1 MAINGLAGKHRRAR
15 GGAAE
20 SGRRQ
25 GATAYRVTHGHKIS
39 RMRRLTANS
48 RPQFVEKAR
57 VADLARQ
64 TAGTETVNDQM
75 SIEKS
80 KVNSKKERPDA

>member
-1 MAINGLAGKHRRAR
+1 VHS
-15 GGAAE
+15 GA
-20 SGRRQ
+20 
-25 GATAYRVTHGHKIS
+25 K
-39 RMRRLTANS
+39 
-48 RPQFVEKAR
+48 